1 MSVILDRLRSPF
13 ALRAYARTLGEHV
26 QRHGVVYIAVL
37 GALSIFNTNFAI
49 GVNATPSL
57 AYTVCLIAK
66 GDLALRRGDLVAF
79 RWHGGGPYPA
89 GVIFTKIVR
98 GLPGD
103 EVTRSERGFLVNGE
117 PVGRAKPYSAA
128 RAPLEPGPT
137 GVIPDG
143 HYYVSG
149 THPDSLDSR
158 YALAGWIRRDALIG
172 RAYVVF

>member
-1 MSVILDRLRSPF
+1 MSAILGRPTGRS
-13 ALRAYARTLGEHV
+13 ALRTYGHTLARHVRRLWAAYA
-26 QRHGVVYIAVL
+26 AVL
-37 GALSIFNTNFAI
+37 GAIAVFDAYFAI

-57 AYTVCLIAK
+57 PYTVCLIAK

-79 RWHGGGPYPA
+79 RWHGGGPYPE
-89 GVIFTKIVR
+89 GVVFTKIVR

-103 EVTRSERGFLVNGE
+103 EVTREDRSFFVNGAA
-117 PVGRAKPYSAA
+117 VGWAKPFSNS
-128 RAPLEPGPT
+128 RAPLALGPT

-158 YALAGWIRRDALIG
+158 YALAGWIPRSALIG
-172 RAYVVF
+172 RAHVVF